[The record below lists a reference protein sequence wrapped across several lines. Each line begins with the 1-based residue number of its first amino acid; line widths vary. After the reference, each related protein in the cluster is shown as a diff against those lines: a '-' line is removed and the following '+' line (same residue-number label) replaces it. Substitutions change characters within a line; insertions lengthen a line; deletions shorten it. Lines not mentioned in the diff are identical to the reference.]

1 MPGWQQE
8 IRTATITR
16 RKTTPILL
24 FATAAEGEGSS
35 SEENQDDAATT
46 TTSTTS
52 KSMGDPVR
60 AATGIR
66 PSLHPTTINAIAD
79 ALKARAKSGDNDD
92 TNNKSNSP
100 KMVFRVSDTVQPLD
114 VAVTAGTIA
123 AAAISKRQEQS
134 KDDDMTLTTVE
145 ERTIAGR
152 VVGVIMRLDGLE
164 RQLHQKASS
173 VRWIAD
179 YGEWDSFGVLEQ
191 ENNDKANNNDDAV
204 NRRIREDP
212 LFCMNRAECLLGLF
226 LNEVEI
232 PQLQLKNETVPD
244 ESKIDFLDADRM
256 EVLIESTAMKS

>member
-1 MPGWQQE
+1 MPEWQNE
-8 IRTATITR
+8 VRSATITR

-24 FATAAEGEGSS
+24 FATAAEGSSS

-46 TTSTTS
+46 TTSKTS

-79 ALKARAKSGDNDD
+79 ALKARSKSSDNEE
-92 TNNKSNSP
+92 SSP

-152 VVGVIMRLDGLE
+152 VVGVIMRLDELE
-164 RQLHQKASS
+164 RQLYQKASS

-191 ENNDKANNNDDAV
+191 ENNDKANNDDDAV

-256 EVLIESTAMKS
+256 EVLIESTAVKS